1 MQNVE
6 KRMSEHV
13 VLVVESDCA
22 TESEQFLARELE
34 RVGYEVIEA
43 HNLNVAAALLFI
55 DRRINAV
62 VIDAASE
69 QVFPKLA
76 RGVSGIL
83 SCLCWKWRKRSSG
96 KIAERTYEERTEAL
110 QRRRESSDLEAA
122 SFGPGASLGPV

>member
-1 MQNVE
+1 
-6 KRMSEHV
+6 MSEHV

-22 TESEQFLARELE
+22 TESEQVLARELE

-43 HNLNVAAALLFI
+43 HNLDVAAALLFI

-76 RGVSGIL
+76 RGVSGIRPAIPL
-83 SCLCWKWRKRSSG
+83 FSVASTEMSTAADGQAGHDWAIVISA
-96 KIAERTYEERTEAL
+96 IEEL
-110 QRRRESSDLEAA
+110 FDQRW
-122 SFGPGASLGPV
+122 